1 MASNEIDVTEESIIE
16 FEHEDH
22 FDSVG
27 LGAIEQAIADAQ
39 EATADAAAATAD
51 SIAQTAEAKAAAED
65 AEAAAELA
73 RSAVSQDL
81 RFWLT
86 VYNGHLAI
94 ADAGE
99 QPVEEEEE

>member
-1 MASNEIDVTEESIIE
+1 MASNEVDGIEEAVIE

-22 FDSVG
+22 FGSVG
-27 LGAIEQAIADAQ
+27 LGAIQQAIADA
-39 EATADAAAATAD
+39 EDATEDARGATED
-51 SIAQTAEAKAAAED
+51 SIAQTAEAKAATED

-73 RSAVSQDL
+73 RSAVSQGI

-86 VYNGHLAI
+86 VRNGQLTI

-99 QPVEEEEE
+99 QPTEEE